1 MTESRALAA
10 ILEEAERIHGEVTR
24 RTDGVDAEWPA
35 FYAWWLIEWSDLP
48 DVLELRPSRSR
59 LVAELIRLDREYR
72 SEAREESWSSY
83 YADGLRAVD
92 WNA

>member
-1 MTESRALAA
+1 MTESRPLTT
-10 ILEEAERIHGEVTR
+10 ILEEAERVHGEVTR

-35 FYAWWLIEWSDLP
+35 FYAWWLVEWSALP
-48 DVLELRPSRSR
+48 EVLGLRPSRSR

-72 SEAREESWSSY
+72 SEAREQSWSSY
-83 YADGLRAVD
+83 YAEGLSSVD